1 MITERETQFKTTRSS
16 GTHLQCLACQA
27 SSMLLVNITPQHTVV
42 GLDRSVG
49 TSNDCRRKMFAPF
62 WDSMFRKSRN
72 CSPDS
77 VWCPRAKGLF
87 VKCLVMPL
95 IKQIKKIYHG
105 LKVLVDKVKACYWK
119 LNSFFRL
126 AHNSTYLPFKKRL
139 KIKKNVPSKLPL
151 IFSCTVWWIFLL
163 STYNNNNI
171 EEIKFPCNQP

>member
-1 MITERETQFKTTRSS
+1 
-16 GTHLQCLACQA
+16 
-27 SSMLLVNITPQHTVV
+27 MLLVNITPQHTVV

-49 TSNDCRRKMFAPF
+49 TSNDCRRKMSAPF

-126 AHNSTYLPFKKRL
+126 AHNRTYLPFKKRL
-139 KIKKNVPSKLPL
+139 KIKKMCQVN
-151 IFSCTVWWIFLL
+151 CRWYFLAL
-163 STYNNNNI
+163 FDESFYSPHTTTTI
-171 EEIKFPCNQP
+171 LRK

>member
-1 MITERETQFKTTRSS
+1 
-16 GTHLQCLACQA
+16 
-27 SSMLLVNITPQHTVV
+27 MLLVNITPQHTVV

-139 KIKKNVPSKLPL
+139 KIKKMCQVN
-151 IFSCTVWWIFLL
+151 CHWYFLAL
-163 STYNNNNI
+163 FDESFYSPHTTTTI
-171 EEIKFPCNQP
+171 LRK

>member
-1 MITERETQFKTTRSS
+1 
-16 GTHLQCLACQA
+16 
-27 SSMLLVNITPQHTVV
+27 MLLVNITPQHTVV

-49 TSNDCRRKMFAPF
+49 TSNDCRRKMSAPF

-87 VKCLVMPL
+87 VKCLVMSL

-126 AHNSTYLPFKKRL
+126 AHNRTYLPFKKRL
-139 KIKKNVPSKLPL
+139 KIKKMCQVN
-151 IFSCTVWWIFLL
+151 CHWYFLAL
-163 STYNNNNI
+163 FDESFYSPHTTTTI
-171 EEIKFPCNQP
+171 LRK

>member
-1 MITERETQFKTTRSS
+1 
-16 GTHLQCLACQA
+16 
-27 SSMLLVNITPQHTVV
+27 MLLVNITPQHTVV

-49 TSNDCRRKMFAPF
+49 TSNDCRRKMSAPF

-87 VKCLVMPL
+87 VKCLVMSL

-139 KIKKNVPSKLPL
+139 KIKKMCQVN
-151 IFSCTVWWIFLL
+151 CHWYFLAL
-163 STYNNNNI
+163 FDESFYSPHTTTTI
-171 EEIKFPCNQP
+171 LRK

>member
-1 MITERETQFKTTRSS
+1 
-16 GTHLQCLACQA
+16 
-27 SSMLLVNITPQHTVV
+27 MLLVNITPQHTVV

-126 AHNSTYLPFKKRL
+126 AHNRTYLPFKKRL
-139 KIKKNVPSKLPL
+139 KIKKMCQVN
-151 IFSCTVWWIFLL
+151 CHWYFLAL
-163 STYNNNNI
+163 FDESFYSPHTTTTI
-171 EEIKFPCNQP
+171 LRK

>member
-1 MITERETQFKTTRSS
+1 
-16 GTHLQCLACQA
+16 
-27 SSMLLVNITPQHTVV
+27 MLLVNITPQHTVV

-49 TSNDCRRKMFAPF
+49 TSNDCRRKMSAPF

-126 AHNSTYLPFKKRL
+126 AHNRTYLPFKKRL
-139 KIKKNVPSKLPL
+139 KIKKMCQVN
-151 IFSCTVWWIFLL
+151 CHWYFLAL
-163 STYNNNNI
+163 FDESFYSPHTTTTI
-171 EEIKFPCNQP
+171 LRK

>member
-1 MITERETQFKTTRSS
+1 
-16 GTHLQCLACQA
+16 
-27 SSMLLVNITPQHTVV
+27 MLLVNITPQHTVV

-49 TSNDCRRKMFAPF
+49 TSNDCRRKMSAPF

-139 KIKKNVPSKLPL
+139 KIKKMCQVN
-151 IFSCTVWWIFLL
+151 CHWYFLAL
-163 STYNNNNI
+163 FDESFYSPHTTTTI
-171 EEIKFPCNQP
+171 LRK